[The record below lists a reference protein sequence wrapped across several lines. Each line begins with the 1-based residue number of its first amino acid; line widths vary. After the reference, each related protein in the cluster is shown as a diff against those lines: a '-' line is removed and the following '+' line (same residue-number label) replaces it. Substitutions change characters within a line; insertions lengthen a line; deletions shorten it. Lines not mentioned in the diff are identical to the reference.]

1 MGQAQGEDRL
11 SQDRRAAT
19 ELFLSRAAER
29 LVVEAARALGTRAI
43 PVMPLKGALL
53 QKLVYAGQ
61 TSRVR
66 LLSDVDLLVP
76 PARFAEA
83 HDTLRAAG
91 FTRERWEGGRWQV
104 AMGRPGSLLALDL
117 HQRLSRTTR
126 ARLTPE
132 EMFRDAQ
139 PNRELFGVEV
149 LVPRPECVFAHLVLH
164 ATLHCLN
171 HDALHHPEDF
181 QIVPERL
188 RLEPRASA
196 ANLLRYGLGSHAL
209 FLVPRLPHPLS
220 PFLEELAALLA
231 RHPILRARTALV
243 RAIADRCEPRSLA
256 RRSAALLLSD
266 QWGRALWQAG
276 RLRLADR

>member
-1 MGQAQGEDRL
+1 MWQAQGQDGL
-11 SQDRRAAT
+11 LQDRRAAT

-29 LVVEAARALGTRAI
+29 LVVEAAQALGARGI
-43 PVMPLKGALL
+43 PLMPLKGALL

-61 TSRVR
+61 TRRVR

-83 HDTLRAAG
+83 HEVLRAAG

-126 ARLTPE
+126 ARLTAE
-132 EMFRDAQ
+132 EMFREAQ
-139 PNRELFGVEV
+139 PNKDLFGVDV
-149 LVPRPECVFAHLVLH
+149 LVPRAECLFAHLVLH

-181 QIVPERL
+181 LMVPERL
-188 RLEPRASA
+188 QLEPGASA
-196 ANLLRYGLGSHAL
+196 ASLSRYGLGSYAL
-209 FLVPRLPHPLS
+209 FLCARLPRPSS
-220 PFLEELAALLA
+220 PFLQELATLLA
-231 RHPILRARTALV
+231 RHPVTRARTAFV
-243 RAIADRCEPRSLA
+243 RAVAARCEPGSLA

-266 QWGRALWQAG
+266 QWGRALWHAG
-276 RLRLADR
+276 QLRLAAR